1 MLCVARTEKHAR
13 AFASEFT
20 RTSEA
25 DAAAG
30 GGDDGNFVF
39 QSEVHSI
46 PLKLLSPR
54 SGRFENSP
62 AVSAGLTW
70 FDPKPLKRTTEMVW
84 KQCTGDRS
92 IVRFADSLW
101 N

>member
-1 MLCVARTEKHAR
+1 MLCVARAQEYAR
-13 AFASEFT
+13 AFASEFP
-20 RTSEA
+20 RTSVA

-30 GGDDGNFVF
+30 GGGDGNFVF

-70 FDPKPLKRTTEMVW
+70 FRRSQALEA
-84 KQCTGDRS
+84 GDRNGLETM
-92 IVRFADSLW
+92 RRRSLYRPLRG
-101 N
+101 